1 MHAVQLTV
9 GVVDLHEVFLDD
21 LYLLRR
27 RLILHCIIG
36 LRYQVVHV
44 KEVLIKRKVHGLKFG
59 KVQ

>member
-44 KEVLIKRKVHGLKFG
+44 KEVLIKREVHGLKFG